1 MIKPSKVVKLTNLIN
16 DCVIMI
22 QQAGQLVQ
30 QTNSMSSAFATARAQ
45 AAGKSINRGQNIAD
59 LDLLIR

>member
-45 AAGKSINRGQNIAD
+45 AAGKSINRG
-59 LDLLIR
+59 